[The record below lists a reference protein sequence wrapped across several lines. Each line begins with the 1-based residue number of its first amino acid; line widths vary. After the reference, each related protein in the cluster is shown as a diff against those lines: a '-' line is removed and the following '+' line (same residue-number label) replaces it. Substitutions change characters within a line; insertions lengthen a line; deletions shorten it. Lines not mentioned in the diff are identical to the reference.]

1 MKNDPTVTLRV
12 TSGEAGVRL
21 DRLLR
26 RLLPGMPLSRI
37 HRMIRTG
44 GALVD
49 GRRIKG
55 SERLEEGATLS
66 LSLGE
71 EDAAGLKDR
80 LAGAPDRADLHGAL
94 RLRVL
99 HEDEHVIAFDKP
111 SGVAAHP
118 GSRHPLKETVLG
130 ALHARAGRGNATFT
144 PALVGRLDRDTSG
157 VQLAGASPEGLRGL
171 SELSREGRIAKT
183 YLALVRGEDLPKEGR
198 IDAALVDTKRGG
210 ARMRA
215 LGAGTEDHAALEAV
229 TEYRVVS
236 RGGGASLVEVSL
248 LTGRRHQI
256 RAHFRSMGSPV
267 AGDPRYG
274 DKRWNGGLSRR
285 AELGRLWLHC
295 AEASFAHPVTG
306 AELQVR
312 SPLPSELRRTLQLL
326 GISLRS

>member
-1 MKNDPTVTLRV
+1 MKKPPTVTLRV
-12 TSGEAGVRL
+12 TSGEAGLRL

-26 RLLPGMPLSRI
+26 RLLPGMPLSGI
-37 HRMIRTG
+37 HRMIRMG

-49 GRRIKG
+49 GNRVKG
-55 SERLEEGATLS
+55 SERLREGATLL

-80 LAGAPDRADLHGAL
+80 LAEVPEGADLHGAL

-99 HEDEHVIAFDKP
+99 HEDEHVVAFDKP
-111 SGVAAHP
+111 AGVAAHP
-118 GSRHPLKETVLG
+118 GSRHPLKDTVLG

-157 VQLAGASPEGLRGL
+157 VQLAGASAEGLRGL
-171 SELSREGRIAKT
+171 SDLSREGRIVKT
-183 YLALVRGEDLPKEGR
+183 YLALVRGEDVPREGR
-198 IDAALVDTKRGG
+198 IDAALVDTKRGR

-215 LGAGTEDHAALEAV
+215 LAAGEEDDAALDAV
-229 TEYRVVS
+229 TKYRVIS
-236 RGGGASLVEVSL
+236 RGGGASLVEVHP

-256 RAHFRSMGSPV
+256 RAHFRSIGSPL

-274 DKRWNGGLSRR
+274 DERWNRELSRR
-285 AELGRLWLHC
+285 VELGRLWLHC

-306 AELQVR
+306 GELRIR
-312 SPLPSELRRTLQLL
+312 SPLPSELGRPLKVL
-326 GISLRS
+326 GISLRP